1 MSARLPM
8 QLQLWTCVLAQVVH
22 APTAFNQSDGSFWGL
37 FRLGVLSAGMAIGV
51 LAYWYIARVSG
62 ATSALRHAPTTSPQQ
77 LFHEL
82 CRAHD
87 LSAAQER
94 LLEWVA
100 TERQLALPGLLF
112 LDPLHLERAISCSD
126 NPGVRKR
133 LTDLRARL
141 FSGLVGPSHLGMG
154 HLGLGKPT

>member
-1 MSARLPM
+1 M
-8 QLQLWTCVLAQVVH
+8 QLQLWPCLLAQIVDSPAAFKEH
-22 APTAFNQSDGSFWGL
+22 AGSFWGL
-37 FRLGVLSAGMAIGV
+37 FRVGVLSAGMALGV
-51 LAYWYIARVSG
+51 LTCWYVARQRRPK
-62 ATSALRHAPTTSPQQ
+62 ALRHAPTSPQQ

-82 CRAHD
+82 CRAHG

-100 TERQLALPGLLF
+100 SDQQLALPGLLF
-112 LDPLHLERAISCSD
+112 VDPLHLERAISFSD

-141 FSGLVGPSHLGMG
+141 FSGLVGE
-154 HLGLGKPT
+154 PT